1 MAAFFSPGGGSGH
14 ALCLVRWTDLPRG
27 FDYYRVE
34 EGVYVS
40 AGEPVRP
47 GYYVPIDY
55 QVVGGS
61 SSAVKQGQGNGTPG
75 WGFSLFGYSMEG
87 PKMVDEEDPVDQ
99 YFPWEV
105 VEQSLR
111 DPGLERRHGVK
122 QEYLVEARSCPKCEA
137 PPEELRWIYVREA
150 PDPLGVTQSR
160 EGYLLVCDKCRIQAD
175 FFWERRS

>member
-1 MAAFFSPGGGSGH
+1 
-14 ALCLVRWTDLPRG
+14 
-27 FDYYRVE
+27 
-34 EGVYVS
+34 
-40 AGEPVRP
+40 
-47 GYYVPIDY
+47 
-55 QVVGGS
+55 
-61 SSAVKQGQGNGTPG
+61 
-75 WGFSLFGYSMEG
+75 MEG
-87 PKMVDEEDPVDQ
+87 PKMVGEEDPVDQ

-111 DPGLERRHGVK
+111 DPLLERYQGVK

-160 EGYLLVCDKCRIQAD
+160 EGYLLVCDKCRIQVD